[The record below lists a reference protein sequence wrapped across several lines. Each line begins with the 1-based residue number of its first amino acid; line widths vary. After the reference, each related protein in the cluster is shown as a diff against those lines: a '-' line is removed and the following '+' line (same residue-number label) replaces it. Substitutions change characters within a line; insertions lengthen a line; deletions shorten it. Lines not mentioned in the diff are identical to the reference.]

1 MHISALR
8 AKYPDYVPCRVKFE
22 GAVVLRLLL
31 PCCTRV
37 CEMHICVRKRML
49 SKGLSVRPEE
59 ALFMFVDGKLPVSS
73 SFISD
78 YDTDKSNP
86 VTFEMQRETTFG

>member
-8 AKYPDYVPCRVKFE
+8 VKYPDYVPCIIRFE
-22 GAVVLRLLL
+22 NAVVLKLLL

-37 CEMHICVRKRML
+37 SEAHICVRKRML
-49 SKGLSVRPEE
+49 SKGISVRPEE
-59 ALFMFVDGKLPVSS
+59 ALFMFVNGKLPVSS

-78 YDTDKSNP
+78 YDTDELNP